1 MDNFV
6 TPSSLVQERDEK
18 SVDSYTRSFSNLALR
33 TGIVLAV
40 YDIEDEQNVSKLGP
54 EYDVMAI
61 EQDASF
67 GLNTTIYKNCIMSDG
82 AGGVADFFQ
91 MKLRAV
97 KDPKKTKAKGSFKN
111 ETGSLVKILCIDGF
125 SEKAMIVGMVQNPSK
140 KVLTKEKGV
149 HLEGEYNGVNYQV
162 NKDGELTVT
171 FRSAT
176 NDDGTV
182 KNKDASGSF
191 FKFDKDGSF
200 EINDKNTE
208 SFRIDKKLKTIA
220 MKAAKDISN
229 TTDANFNVTTKES
242 INLKATK
249 DLIATIDGKVTIDA
263 KQPSVFKCAG
273 ALTIEAPT
281 VNIQGTDMIMAQASQ
296 IQLLGNQVIVGN
308 GAVPAIVPT
317 TQFVGIGNAGAPVIS
332 TAIGPFSSTVMIG
345 V

>member
-1 MDNFV
+1 MSDFV
-6 TPSSLVQERDEK
+6 TPSSLVQERDPS
-18 SVDSYTRSFSNLALR
+18 SVDSYSRSFKNLAMR

-40 YDIEDEQNVSKLGP
+40 YDIEDAQNISKLGP

-61 EQDASF
+61 EQDSSF

-111 ETGSLVKILCIDGF
+111 ETGSLVKILCIDGI
-125 SEKAMIVGMVQNPSK
+125 SEKAMIIGMLQNPSK
-140 KVLTKEKGV
+140 KVLTKEKGI

-182 KNKDASGSF
+182 KNAEASGSF

-208 SFRIDKKLKTIA
+208 SYRIDKKAKTITT
-220 MKAAKDISN
+220 KAAKDISS
-229 TTDANFNVTTKES
+229 TTDANFNVTAKES
-242 INLKATK
+242 INLTATK
-249 DLIATIDGKVTIDA
+249 DLIATLQGKVMIDA
-263 KQPSVFKCAG
+263 QQPSVFKCAG
-273 ALTIEAPT
+273 DFTIEAPT
-281 VNIQGTDMIMAQASQ
+281 VMIQGTDMVMAKADT

-308 GAVPAIVPT
+308 GAVPAVIPST
-317 TQFVGIGNAGAPVIS
+317 FFVGTGNLGAPVLS
-332 TAIGPFSSTVMIG
+332 LAIGPYSTSVLIG